1 MKLTSLLEDL
11 FRISLTRDKE
21 SILLIG
27 PSGYKTFF
35 GTKIFKEGKNHCIK
49 SRIFCGEIIR
59 ILFIFFKSES

>member
-21 SILLIG
+21 SILIIG

-35 GTKIFKEGKNHCIK
+35 GTKIFI
-49 SRIFCGEIIR
+49 
-59 ILFIFFKSES
+59 